1 MTPNEIKTLL
11 EQRVRRAIQDESGMG
26 SVMALFVFFIMLMVG
41 SLAIDYANGLRTKA
55 QLQAVA
61 DAAAMAGIRELS
73 EGPDAVRA
81 AAVAHANRFGS
92 NLLRQED
99 VLIGRWVDGVFIN
112 NSADTPNAVKVST
125 RRDNTNGN
133 PLPTHLM
140 FVIGIDRLNIATP
153 SVVARVT
160 ARGRCSGGGYFAQGR
175 VIGNSS
181 NDYRDGFCVHGEE
194 AVQLH
199 NNNHFELGTIVSSP
213 DVNNITGHRNNH
225 GMAEATRA
233 ASHEFTFAD
242 EVGARIADLR
252 DAWLNQDVLPDYIS
266 GGPVYLDE
274 IQSNQSLQSGMLYIV
289 DGDVYLRGNRHFEN
303 VAIVASGDIDIH
315 SQVTLRNVVLAA
327 DGKIETNSNVEIG
340 GTEDDYCARDT
351 YSAYLLARG
360 DIVFNSNNTLRGI
373 FMVSEGDIRMN
384 SNNRATEG
392 LYAEALGD
400 ITYNSSALKLGCVP
414 GYDNEMGFNGAIVR
428 LTR

>member
-1 MTPNEIKTLL
+1 MTPNGTTALFK
-11 EQRVRRAIQDESGMG
+11 QRMRTVLKDESGAG
-26 SVMALFVFFIMLMVG
+26 SIMALFVFFTMLMVG
-41 SLAIDYANGLRTKA
+41 SLAVDYANGVRTKA

-61 DAAAMAGIRELS
+61 DAAAMAGMRELS
-73 EGPDAVRA
+73 EGPDAARA
-81 AAVAHANRFGS
+81 AAVAHAERFGP
-92 NLLRQED
+92 NLLREND
-99 VLIGRWVDGVFIN
+99 VLVGEWANGVFTS
-112 NSADTPNAVKVST
+112 NSAGTPNAVKVST
-125 RRDNTNGN
+125 RRDDRNNN

-140 FVIGIDRLNIATP
+140 FLIGVDRLNIATP
-153 SVVARVT
+153 SVVARVST
-160 ARGRCSGGGYFAQGR
+160 RANCSGGGYFAQGR
-175 VIGNSS
+175 VSGNSR

-233 ASHEFTFAD
+233 ASHEFTFAN
-242 EVGARIADLR
+242 EVSARIADLR

-266 GGPVYLDE
+266 GGPIYLDE
-274 IQSNQSLQSGMLYIV
+274 IRGNESLQRGMLYIV
-289 DGDVYLRGNRHFEN
+289 DGDVYLRGNRHFED

-315 SQVTLRNVVLAA
+315 SNVTLRNVVLAA

-340 GTEDDYCARDT
+340 GTEYDYCARDT

-360 DIVFNSNNTLRGI
+360 DIIFNSNNTLRGI

-400 ITYNSSALKLGCVP
+400 ITYNSSALKMGCIP
-414 GYDNEMGFNGAIVR
+414 GYDNEMGFNGSIVR